1 MTHNGN
7 NTSSGASSSVVSG
20 GNVEERLMVR
30 MKAKCKFFPR
40 LISVL
45 LRISIE
51 NSYKVFSSPQ
61 TRLTGDKTKFLS
73 RNFF

>member
-30 MKAKCKFFPR
+30 MKAKCKFLPR

-51 NSYKVFSSPQ
+51 TRGNVGESFLKSS
-61 TRLTGDKTKFLS
+61 
-73 RNFF
+73 N

>member
-7 NTSSGASSSVVSG
+7 NTSSGASSSVVG
-20 GNVEERLMVR
+20 VGNVEERLMVR

-45 LRISIE
+45 RIPIE
-51 NSYKVFSSPQ
+51 KSDKVFSSPR
-61 TRLTGDKTKFLS
+61 TRLAGDKTKFFS
-73 RNFF
+73 RKIF